1 MILTNKH
8 NNLKIAVTDSLIREI
23 ESVAVKHYPNEFGGF
38 LLGKYSE
45 NFKSVIIES
54 IILPNKYKSSP
65 ILFQRST
72 KDLEKKFIREY
83 KENNRYYI
91 GEWHSHPNG
100 STHYSSTDLDT
111 MIETA
116 DSNEVQITNPIL
128 LIVSIYNKKMQD
140 FTFYYYTEKKLLP
153 YGK

>member
-8 NNLKIAVTDSLIREI
+8 NNLKIAVADSLIREI

>member
-1 MILTNKH
+1 LILTNKH
-8 NNLKIAVTDSLIREI
+8 NNLKIVVADSLLKEI
-23 ESVAVKHYPNEFGGF
+23 ESIAVKHYPNEFGGF

-45 NFKSVIIES
+45 DFKTVIIES

-72 KDLEKKFIREY
+72 NDLAKKFIAEY
-83 KENNRYYI
+83 KENDRYYI

-100 STHYSSTDLDT
+100 STFYSSTDLNT

-116 DSNEVQITNPIL
+116 DSDEVQITNPLL
-128 LIVSIYNKKMQD
+128 LIVSIYDKKMRD
-140 FTFYYYTEKKLLP
+140 FTFYYYKEKKLLP
-153 YGK
+153 YG